1 MGVGV
6 LQPWHVIVILVIVL
20 VIFGP
25 GKLPMLGKAVGE
37 TMKDFKK
44 AVNDDQKPET
54 PVAAAPAAPAAS
66 PAAPAPATRECASC
80 HKPVP
85 VSDRFCGTCGAA
97 QPVPVA

>member
-25 GKLPMLGKAVGE
+25 GKLPMLGKAVGD
-37 TMKDFKK
+37 TVRDFKK
-44 AVNDDQKPET
+44 AVTDEPKHEA
-54 PVAAAPAAPAAS
+54 AAAPTELGPGM
-66 PAAPAPATRECASC
+66 RECTTC

-85 VSDRFCGTCGAA
+85 VADRFCGACGS
-97 QPVPVA
+97 QQQVPVA